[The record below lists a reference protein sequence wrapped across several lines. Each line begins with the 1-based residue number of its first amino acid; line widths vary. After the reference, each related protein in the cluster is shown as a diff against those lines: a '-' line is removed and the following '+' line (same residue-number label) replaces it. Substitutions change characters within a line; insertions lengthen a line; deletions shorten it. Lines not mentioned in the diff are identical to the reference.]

1 MSSLKAKIETQEDYF
16 NSKTIIQ
23 SNKSTFAVLNLTPF
37 IQIEVIL
44 SKNIY

>member
-23 SNKSTFAVLNLTPF
+23 LIK
-37 IQIEVIL
+37 EWKGRIL
-44 SKNIY
+44 SGSDR